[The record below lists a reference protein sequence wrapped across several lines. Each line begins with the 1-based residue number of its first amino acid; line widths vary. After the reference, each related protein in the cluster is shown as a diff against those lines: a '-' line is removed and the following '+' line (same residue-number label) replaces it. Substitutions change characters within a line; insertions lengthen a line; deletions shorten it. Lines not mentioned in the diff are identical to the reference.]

1 MKISGLR
8 REGEA
13 RVAATVVWENSD
25 RPKLELFF
33 ETDPEFGAD
42 LEADPNAFLAAACFP
57 AIRHGE
63 ERIALEGPISPELR
77 DGLGGV
83 AALFRS
89 WYGEDRRPIRIESD
103 RGAAA
108 LYPRTPPRAAAFLSG
123 GIDSLFTLRS
133 NRLGIPRDHPA
144 SIRDLV
150 WLVGREFPG
159 TEDSSR
165 AVGHARRLR
174 ASLADVARDAGAA
187 LVPVRTNARRL
198 EPDLLFFG
206 YEFQGAYVASVAHVL
221 RRRFDVIAF
230 SSGWDLA
237 HLIPWGTHP
246 LVDPNLGTEAVKIRH
261 EGVAF
266 GRAEKLSRLADWD
279 AAIRNLVVCNENPPG
294 DAPNCGECYKCV
306 ETMTLLVSR
315 GLFGRAKQFPASE
328 VSAGM
333 IANLTLAPNLRSSFS
348 DYSSFWEA
356 MVPDLEKRGREDLI
370 RAIRDKLAEAR
381 CLEAWLH
388 ELDWKGVLKRADRR
402 LSGGLG
408 LRALRVIRRR

>member
-1 MKISGLR
+1 
-8 REGEA
+8 
-13 RVAATVVWENSD
+13 
-25 RPKLELFF
+25 
-33 ETDPEFGAD
+33 
-42 LEADPNAFLAAACFP
+42 
-57 AIRHGE
+57 
-63 ERIALEGPISPELR
+63 
-77 DGLGGV
+77 
-83 AALFRS
+83 
-89 WYGEDRRPIRIESD
+89 
-103 RGAAA
+103 
-108 LYPRTPPRAAAFLSG
+108 
-123 GIDSLFTLRS
+123 
-133 NRLGIPRDHPA
+133 
-144 SIRDLV
+144 V

-174 ASLADVARDAGAA
+174 ASLADVARDAGAT

-206 YEFQGAYVASVAHVL
+206 YEFQGAYVASAAHVL

-246 LVDPNLGTEAVKIRH
+246 LVDPSLGTEAVRIRH

-279 AAIRNLVVCNENPPG
+279 AALRNLVVCNENPSG

-328 VSAGM
+328 VSSGM

-356 MVPDLEKRGREDLI
+356 MVPDLENRGRKDLVQ
-370 RAIRDKLAEAR
+370 AIRDKLAEAR
-381 CLEAWLH
+381 CLEAWQR

-402 LSGGLG
+402 ISGGLG
-408 LRALRVIRRR
+408 LRALRAIRRR